1 MPLVV
6 RVARNSS
13 GELPDPARL
22 HTLLRSSSCT
32 NEHGKL
38 LRWWESLAPPEL
50 HSARCQNAEGFALV
64 WPDVEP
70 TDEQLRVA
78 QDLVQRVP
86 GRKIPEWRDWSVLA
100 HAPSGDARSRYVPSD
115 ESGETTLRIA
125 VPGFTEAL
133 ETACSQGNE
142 GWEDMAT
149 VQSYEKVTSEEVAS
163 PEDSQPTLS
172 GHGEM
177 LCFRFPPGVMVD
189 GVECGAISAR
199 LWDAMLARAPD
210 PLPPEVSGHGANGRP
225 HVACV
230 PLLDVGGR
238 RSRGDAIGAAVVFPR
253 DAGEWVDSV
262 RSALL
267 RGSRPLWIPV
277 GSVRTDLAPV
287 EGSDPVPQAHQE
299 HWVGPAR
306 TWASVT
312 PMVHD
317 RFSKQGN
324 EKDEIA
330 RCCTRLGLPQP
341 SSVEV
346 SRDRL
351 VRGAPK
357 LRRRDLPRHDKR
369 PCTHVRI
376 DFPVP
381 VQGPLLLGAQRH
393 VGMGLCVPENGAD
406 APNDLST

>member
-6 RVARNSS
+6 RVARDSS
-13 GELPDPARL
+13 SELPHPARL
-22 HTLLRSSSCT
+22 HSLLRSSSCT
-32 NEHGKL
+32 NEHDKL

-50 HSARCQNAEGFALV
+50 HSARYPSAEGFALV
-64 WPDVEP
+64 WSDVEP
-70 TDEQLRVA
+70 TDEQLRAVR
-78 QDLVQRVP
+78 DLVHRVP
-86 GRKIPEWRDWSVLA
+86 GRKIPDWRDWSVLDRV
-100 HAPSGDARSRYVPSD
+100 PGDGAWVRYVPNH
-115 ESGETTLRIA
+115 EAGETTLRVA
-125 VPGFTEAL
+125 TTGFTEAL
-133 ETACSQGNE
+133 ETACSRGNE

-149 VQSYEKVTSEEVAS
+149 VQSYKKVDSETET
-163 PEDSQPTLS
+163 PQPTLS
-172 GHGEM
+172 GHGDM
-177 LCFRFPPGVMVD
+177 LCFRLPPGVAVD
-189 GVECGAISAR
+189 GVECGAIAAR
-199 LWDAMLARAPD
+199 LRDAMLARVPD

-238 RSRGDAIGAAVVFPR
+238 RSRGDAVGAAIVFPR
-253 DAGEWVDSV
+253 DAGEWADSV

-267 RGSRPLWIPV
+267 GGSRPLWIPV
-277 GSVRTDLAPV
+277 GSVRMDLVPV
-287 EGSDPVPQAHQE
+287 DGADPLPQAHQE

-306 TWASVT
+306 SWASVT

-317 RFSKQGN
+317 RFSKRGN

-341 SSVEV
+341 SNVEV

-357 LRRRDLPRHDKR
+357 LRPQDLPRRDKR

-381 VQGPLLLGAQRH
+381 VQGPVLLGAQRH
-393 VGMGLCVPENGAD
+393 VGMGLCVPERGAD
-406 APNDLST
+406 APNELPT

>member
-6 RVARNSS
+6 RVARDSS
-13 GELPDPARL
+13 TELPQPARL
-22 HTLLRSSSCT
+22 HSLLRSSSCT
-32 NEHGKL
+32 NEHDKL

-50 HSARCQNAEGFALV
+50 HSARYPSNEGFALV
-64 WPDVEP
+64 WSDVDP
-70 TDEQLRVA
+70 TEDQLRAVW
-78 QDLVQRVP
+78 DLVHRVP
-86 GRKIPEWRDWSVLA
+86 GRKIPEWHDWSVLA
-100 HAPSGDARSRYVPSD
+100 HAPDDGAWTRYVPSD
-115 ESGETTLRIA
+115 ESSETTFRVA
-125 VPGFTEAL
+125 STGFTDAL
-133 ETACSQGNE
+133 ETACSRGDE
-142 GWEDMAT
+142 RWEDMAT

-163 PEDSQPTLS
+163 PQDSHPTLS

-177 LCFRFPPGVMVD
+177 LCFRFPTGVAVD
-189 GVECGAISAR
+189 GVECGAIAAR
-199 LWDAMLARAPD
+199 LRDAVLARVPD

-238 RSRGDAIGAAVVFPR
+238 RSRGDAVGAAVIFPR
-253 DAGEWVDSV
+253 EVGEWSDSV

-267 RGSRPLWIPV
+267 GGSRPLWVPV
-277 GSVRTDLAPV
+277 GSVRMDLVPV
-287 EGSDPVPQAHQE
+287 DGSDSLPQAHQE

-317 RFSKQGN
+317 RFSKRGN
-324 EKDEIA
+324 EEDEIA

-341 SSVEV
+341 SNVEV

-351 VRGAPK
+351 VRGSPK
-357 LRRRDLPRHDKR
+357 LRPQDLPRRDKR

-376 DFPVP
+376 EFPVP

-393 VGMGLCVPENGAD
+393 VGMGLCVPELGA
-406 APNDLST
+406 ASGQEEV